1 MGKVPGYTVID
12 ICNFPTQTDLKE
24 YGFSERMCAYQ
35 CQNKNQPERVDLHVM
50 VGSCNDD
57 VLHIDDWYR
66 VDVFEELMSKLGAI
80 MTEWYISKHRSHL
93 PTNELAGMPPRL
105 GACLYAKSREAY
117 GRVTL
122 LPD

>member
-1 MGKVPGYTVID
+1 MEATISTKKTLMGKVPGYTVID

-80 MTEWYISKHRSHL
+80 MTEWYISKHRI
-93 PTNELAGMPPRL
+93 EAE
-105 GACLYAKSREAY
+105 AKKHNGVQLFAFSSPYE
-117 GRVTL
+117 V
-122 LPD
+122 D

>member
-50 VGSCNDD
+50 VGSCNDE

-66 VDVFEELMSKLGAI
+66 VDVFKELMSTLGAI
-80 MTEWYISKHRSHL
+80 MTEWYI
-93 PTNELAGMPPRL
+93 
-105 GACLYAKSREAY
+105 
-117 GRVTL
+117 
-122 LPD
+122 